1 MLGAKIISS
10 LEKVMLTDSLDR
22 FLAVERIPAARGQ
35 RVSFQ
40 LVVADPVAPDRALAV
55 HLQSRSKLSV
65 YLKGFEVGYV
75 PAQMPIYAE
84 RSTGE
89 YLSREPGLFPDVL
102 YPLKKH
108 KYPTQPYGLKT
119 FWFTLELPQD
129 LTPGSYPVYFTIRG
143 DERPTCAKAK
153 VVIDVKNAV
162 LPASDLKFTQ
172 WFHCDSIA
180 SHFGVKMDSKKHWL
194 LMERFIATAAHTGV
208 NMLLTP
214 IFTPPLDTAVGTYRP
229 TMQLVDMEK
238 EGETYRFGFEK
249 LDRWVALCQKY
260 GIRYFEMAHLFTQW
274 GAGYTPKIEA
284 VVEGKR
290 QRIFGWDVSSHDPR
304 YAAFL
309 RQFLPAL
316 IAHLDELGI
325 KENCYFHI
333 SDEPVKGDN
342 RLDYVNYKAAK
353 ALVKPMLQGCKIM
366 DALSHVDFFDNG
378 LVEYP
383 VPATDHIEPFLERPV
398 PERWCYYCCS
408 QGKLVSNR
416 FMAMPSF
423 RNRVLGLQMYMN
435 DMEGF
440 LHWGFNFYYSRRAEF
455 PIDPYQVTDGIHA
468 WPSGD
473 PFSVYPYEKGAIASI
488 RTVVFYEGLQ
498 DRMLLKALEKK
509 IGAEAVKNMVREVA
523 GCQVRFTEC
532 LDAATLTAI
541 TQKALSILE
550 GGAV

>member
-1 MLGAKIISS
+1 MISAKIISS
-10 LEKVMLTDSLDR
+10 LEKVMPDDTMER
-22 FLAVERIPAARGQ
+22 FAAVERISAARGQ

-40 LVVADPVAPDRALAV
+40 LVVADPVAADRALAV
-55 HLQSRSKLSV
+55 HLQSRSKLSAF
-65 YLKGFEVGYV
+65 LKGFEVGYV
-75 PAQMPIYAE
+75 PAEMPVYAE

-89 YLSREPGLFPDVL
+89 YLTRKPGLFPDVL

-108 KYPTQPYGLKT
+108 KYPTHPYGLKT
-119 FWFTLELPQD
+119 FWFTLELPRD
-129 LTPGSYPVYFTIRG
+129 LTPGAYPVYFTLRG
-143 DERPTCAKAK
+143 DERPTQAKAK

-162 LPASDLKFTQ
+162 LPQSDLRFTQ

-180 SHFGVKMDSKKHWL
+180 SHFGVKMGSKKHWQL
-194 LMERFIATAAHTGV
+194 IERFIATAAHTGV

-238 EGETYRFGFEK
+238 EGDTYRFGFKK
-249 LDRWVALCQKY
+249 LDRWVALCHKY

-274 GAGYTPKIEA
+274 GAGYTPKIE
-284 VVEGKR
+284 VVENGQRK
-290 QRIFGWDVSSHDPR
+290 RIFGWDVSSQDPR
-304 YAAFL
+304 YANFL
-309 RQFLPAL
+309 KQFLPAL
-316 IAHLDELGI
+316 LRQLEKLGI

-333 SDEPVKGDN
+333 SDEPVMSEKRN
-342 RLDYVNYKAAK
+342 DYVNYKAAK
-353 ALVKPMLQGCKIM
+353 ALVKPLLEGCKIM

-383 VPATDHIEPFLERPV
+383 VPATDHIEPFLQRQPK
-398 PERWCYYCCS
+398 ERWCYYCCS

-416 FMAMPSF
+416 FLDMPSY
-423 RNRVLGLQMYMN
+423 RNRVLGLQMFMN

-440 LHWGFNFYYSRRAEF
+440 LHWGYNFYFSRRAEF
-455 PIDPYQVTDGIHA
+455 PIDPYRVTDGIHA

-473 PFSVYPYEKGAIASI
+473 PFSVYPYENGAIESI

-498 DRMLLKALEKK
+498 DRMLLKALGEKL
-509 IGAEAVKNMVREVA
+509 GVEAVKNMVRELA

-532 LDAATLTAI
+532 LDAATITAVHE
-541 TQKALSILE
+541 KALALLE
-550 GGAV
+550 GETK